1 MKKILSLLSAVL
13 LIISFSACSQNN
25 TNITAE
31 PSSDPLVS
39 ATDNESSTQSENESK
54 NQDTVNQNAS
64 AIVYFSA
71 TGTTKTVA
79 ETMSSVLNADLYEI
93 VPAQPYSSDDLNY
106 NNDSCRANLEMND
119 EDARPEIAKDLSA
132 AENADA
138 IYIGYPIWWGTAPKI
153 IYTFLESYDL
163 SGKAIYLFCT
173 SGGSGV
179 EQSVR
184 YLQKEYPE
192 LNIIS
197 GRRFSAGTSAQDIQ
211 EWVSELE

>member
-106 NNDSCRANLEMND
+106 NND
-119 EDARPEIAKDLSA
+119 
-132 AENADA
+132 
-138 IYIGYPIWWGTAPKI
+138 
-153 IYTFLESYDL
+153 
-163 SGKAIYLFCT
+163 
-173 SGGSGV
+173 
-179 EQSVR
+179 
-184 YLQKEYPE
+184 
-192 LNIIS
+192 
-197 GRRFSAGTSAQDIQ
+197 
-211 EWVSELE
+211 

>member
-13 LIISFSACSQNN
+13 LIISFSACSQNK

-31 PSSDPLVS
+31 PSDDPSVS

-119 EDARPEIAKDLSA
+119 EDARPEIAMQSTSDTRFGGARRRKSFTLFWKAMIYPAKQFISSA
-132 AENADA
+132 HQAAAVWN
-138 IYIGYPIWWGTAPKI
+138 
-153 IYTFLESYDL
+153 
-163 SGKAIYLFCT
+163 KA
-173 SGGSGV
+173 
-179 EQSVR
+179 
-184 YLQKEYPE
+184 
-192 LNIIS
+192 
-197 GRRFSAGTSAQDIQ
+197 
-211 EWVSELE
+211 